1 MFLNVQYY
9 HIFEPPHPHPP
20 TFFLHLQLYLLLCY
34 MLAKIS
40 HTHVEET
47 VVHARVLPNYEAFKT
62 GFLCHKF
69 HEHEI
74 ITLMYIY
81 HVLINT
87 LSAHRIHINLDT
99 IFHIP
104 YTCRAQ
110 SCQNSSCKVL
120 YPAQDYAKAK
130 ASFLCWGQQLPTLV
144 GHAIWS
150 KVIPGCRFELRVDY

>member
-1 MFLNVQYY
+1 MFFLNVQYY
-9 HIFEPPHPHPP
+9 HIFDPSPHL
-20 TFFLHLQLYLLLCY
+20 FFPICNCTCY
-34 MLAKIS
+34 CDICSQKYHNT

-47 VVHARVLPNYEAFKT
+47 AVHARVLPNYEAFRT

-81 HVLINT
+81 HVPINT
-87 LSAHRIHINLDT
+87 LSTHMIRINLDT

-110 SCQNSSCKVL
+110 SYQNSLCKVL

-130 ASFLCWGQQLPTLV
+130 ASFFMLRPAIANTCWSCHL
-144 GHAIWS
+144 
-150 KVIPGCRFELRVDY
+150 K